1 MKISE
6 NTSWYP
12 HSVTTSLFPTRK
24 IAIQSDVGKRKSAVQ
39 MVPLSD
45 IPLARSHVMVLGCNP
60 IGPRSEFWMDLW
72 GSAPNN
78 LNIKQ
83 MEIPKS

>member
-1 MKISE
+1 
-6 NTSWYP
+6 
-12 HSVTTSLFPTRK
+12 
-24 IAIQSDVGKRKSAVQ
+24 

-45 IPLARSHVMVLGCNP
+45 IPLARSNVMVLGCNP
-60 IGPRSEFWMDLW
+60 IGPRSEFWMALL
-72 GSAPNN
+72 GSAPST